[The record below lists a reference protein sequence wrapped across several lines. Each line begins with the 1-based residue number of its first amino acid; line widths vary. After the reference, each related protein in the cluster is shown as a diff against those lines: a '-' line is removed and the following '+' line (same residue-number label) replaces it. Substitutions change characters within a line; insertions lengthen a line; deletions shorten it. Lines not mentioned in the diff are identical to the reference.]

1 MQKEQEVGAQDAKV
15 VQVQTALPFLTRP
28 FVCQGNN
35 AVLAPASRILHPKSR
50 QLSPQLAALLPSFPS
65 HPQGSVSLRSETFSH
80 PDREKQVQ
88 SLSLAASLSLPQNT
102 HVGDRSPL
110 PTQSPDPGVFLLPGQ
125 VELTEGTPEEASH
138 DCLIFPPRPLSFKVT
153 ESAL

>member
-1 MQKEQEVGAQDAKV
+1 MGAQDAKV

-35 AVLAPASRILHPKSR
+35 AVLAPASCILHPKSR
-50 QLSPQLAALLPSFPS
+50 HLSPQLAALLWSFPS
-65 HPQGSVSLRSETFSH
+65 HPQGSVSLSSETFSDL
-80 PDREKQVQ
+80 DREKQVQ
-88 SLSLAASLSLPQNT
+88 SLSLAASRSLPQDT

-125 VELTEGTPEEASH
+125 VELTEGPPEEASH
-138 DCLIFPPRPLSFKVT
+138 DCLIFPLRPLSFKVT
-153 ESAL
+153 ETAL